1 MNNNVDDFLLD
12 EDIALYRRHARE
24 TPTPLADARVMHA
37 VASAARQR
45 RALKY
50 LPWMG
55 AVAAGMVLWLGLLRH
70 DLPQPFR
77 PMPRPSP
84 EYAQTAP
91 PGYLEGRARLDLM
104 QMDVRAPMTDRTSY
118 LLQHAP
124 RSP

>member
-1 MNNNVDDFLLD
+1 MSNDTDDFSLD
-12 EDIALYRRHARE
+12 ESIALYRHHAHE
-24 TPTPLADARVMHA
+24 APTPLADARVMRA

-50 LPWMG
+50 LSWLG
-55 AVAAGMVLWLGLLRH
+55 AVAAGLALWLGLA
-70 DLPQPFR
+70 QPFK

-84 EYAQTAP
+84 DYAQTPP

-104 QMDVRAPMTDRTSY
+104 QMDVRAPMTDSASY